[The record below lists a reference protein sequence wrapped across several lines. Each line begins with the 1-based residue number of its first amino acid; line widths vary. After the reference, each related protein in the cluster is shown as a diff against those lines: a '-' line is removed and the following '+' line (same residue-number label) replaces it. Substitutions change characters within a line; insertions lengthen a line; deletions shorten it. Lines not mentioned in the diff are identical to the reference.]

1 MGSRQHHQP
10 ATTASAGNA
19 QNASHIQQ
27 LLDRLGWNAPV
38 ALVLSALIV
47 AACFY
52 WLQAKPLAESAAR
65 AQQLDATE
73 RVVNRVEGMVSQIE
87 QVLLTLQDWSRDGL
101 AKIDD
106 PAEFNR
112 LMIPVLQQ
120 RSIVS
125 SIHLASDDG
134 REILLLKT
142 PEGWKNRLTDV
153 PKQGKQQHWLIWKDA
168 LTRSGDEWKEQ
179 DYDPRKRPWFT
190 GAVATPEN
198 QIHWTAPYVFQ
209 STKDP
214 GITASIRWID
224 KKTGKQLVV
233 AFDVLL
239 TDISRF
245 TTQLAYGA
253 HGQVA
258 LLTTENKVLGLP
270 RLAGFDNDEALK
282 KAVLQEPEKIG
293 LPLLTQAL
301 ADHSADTKIVTDE
314 KGHTWFVNLNR
325 LPFRNQEF
333 RIATLAPTADFSPWS
348 ARLVVVLVALL
359 GGVIGVG
366 FAMSRRISRDLS
378 QPLAKLFGELAITNH
393 EIGAQMKRASALAEL
408 APLLQT
414 ASSFKELSQALLSGL
429 SRHVDLAQGSLYRTT
444 EHDTLILCGGYAR
457 PDDAALPDAIPFGEG
472 LVGQCAIELQPILI
486 EHPSAGYLQVS
497 SVLSGGAPAAILIL
511 PIINN
516 HVLLG
521 VIELALL
528 HELDADERNLIDSLL
543 PMLALCME
551 ILDRSARTH
560 ELLLATQEQAKAL
573 EAQQRINEE
582 NEARLR
588 QILEDSPAAV
598 TMVTEDGQQLFTNR
612 RLADLLGLTPE
623 ALKARR
629 SSEFWA
635 NPEDRAHF
643 VSLMKTQGR
652 VDDYEAQFRR
662 DDGKLI
668 WVLLN
673 TRWIEQEGKRLLLT
687 WMYEI
692 TERKEAEQAMHLA
705 SAEQDAIFEA
715 ATLGIAFIQNRV
727 IVRSNSTL
735 ERLFG
740 YAPGDLVGQTT
751 RIWYPDEEGYLAG
764 GQQVYEHLS
773 QGKTDQREQELVR
786 KDGSRFWCRLS
797 GSAID
802 PSDLSRGTV
811 WMLDDVTEARATNA
825 ALAHAKELAEDAA
838 KTKSDFLAN
847 MSHEIRTPMNAIIGM
862 AHLALKTDMTP
873 RQRDYVKKI
882 QGSGQ
887 HLLGII
893 NDILD
898 FSKIEAGKL
907 NVEHTDFELDKLLDN
922 VANLVSEKTTAK
934 GLELVFDIA
943 PDVPRY
949 LIGDSLRMGQVLI
962 NYSNNA
968 VKFTEAGEVDIIF
981 RVQERTET
989 EVLLWCGVKDTG
1001 IGLTPEQQGRLF
1013 QSFSQAD
1020 SSTTRKYGGTG
1031 LGLSIS
1037 KKLAELMGGT
1047 VGVDSEHGKGST
1059 FWFTARLGI
1068 GTAKA
1073 RTLLPEPDL
1082 RGRHVLVVDDNDNA
1096 RMVMNDLLNS
1106 MTFQVAEVG
1115 AGKTAV
1121 EWVRDK
1127 AGTPEAPEIVFLDW
1141 QMPGM
1146 DGIETAKQIKS
1157 LGLSPFP
1164 HLVMVTAYGREE
1176 VLKQAQ
1182 NVGIEDVLIKPV
1194 NAGLLFDTAMRVLG
1208 AEVQEHRSAGD
1219 APSQLVE
1226 KLAMIKGA
1234 RILLVEDNELN
1245 QEVAGEIL
1253 ADAGFIVEIA
1263 DNGQIAVDKVSSNA
1277 YDIVLMDMQMP
1288 VMDGV
1293 TATVEIRKNEQFK
1306 QLPIVAMTAN
1316 AMQQD
1321 KDRCTAAGMVDFV
1334 TKPIQPDELWAALL
1348 RWIKP
1353 RHAMPE
1359 KAEAVPPAPTLSR
1372 KISPKKEEVPTVA
1385 VDPVRLK
1392 EVCLRLTQLLA
1403 DDDSEAGDLFA
1414 DEGDLLYAAL
1424 PNHYR
1429 TIDDAIKAFDFERAL
1444 DKLKAALEAAGIEVE
1459 A

>member
-1 MGSRQHHQP
+1 MGGTQHLP
-10 ATTASAGNA
+10 PKAGDTSGNIHEA
-19 QNASHIQQ
+19 AGIQH
-27 LLDRLGWNAPV
+27 LLNRLGWNAPI
-38 ALVLSALIV
+38 ALVLSALVV

-52 WLQAKPLAESAAR
+52 WLQAKPLAESAAKT
-65 AQQLDATE
+65 QQHNATE
-73 RVVNRVEGMVSQIE
+73 RVVSRVEGMVSQIE
-87 QVLLTLQDWSRDGL
+87 QALLTLQDWSRDGL
-101 AKIDD
+101 ASIDD

-142 PEGWKNRLTDV
+142 PEGWKNRLTDL
-153 PKQGKQQHWLIWKDA
+153 PKQGKQQHWLVWKDA
-168 LTRSGDEWKEQ
+168 LTRSGEEWKEQ
-179 DYDPRKRPWFT
+179 DYDPRKRPWFA
-190 GAVATPEN
+190 GAIATPEN
-198 QIHWTAPYVFQ
+198 QIHWTAPYIFQ
-209 STKDP
+209 TSKDP
-214 GITASIRWID
+214 GITASIRWTD
-224 KKTGKQLVV
+224 KRTGKQVVV

-239 TDISRF
+239 TEISRF
-245 TTQLAYGA
+245 TAQLVYGE

-258 LLTTENKVLGLP
+258 LLTTDNKVLGLP
-270 RLAGFDNDEALK
+270 RLAGFDSDEALK
-282 KAVLQEPEKIG
+282 KAILQEPDKIG
-293 LPLLTQAL
+293 LPILAQAI
-301 ADHSADTKIVTDE
+301 ANHSAGTKIVTDE
-314 KGHTWFVNLNR
+314 TGNTWVVNLNR

-348 ARLVVVLVALL
+348 MRLIVVLVALL
-359 GGVIGVG
+359 GGVIGIG
-366 FAMSRRISRDLS
+366 FAMSRRISCDLS
-378 QPLAKLFGELAITNH
+378 QPLAKLFDELAVSNR

-408 APLLQT
+408 APQLQT
-414 ASSFKELSQALLSGL
+414 ASSFNELSQALLSGL
-429 SRHVDLAQGSLYRTT
+429 ARHVDIAQGSLYRAGEKDVLT
-444 EHDTLILCGGYAR
+444 LCGGYAR
-457 PDDAALPDAIPFGEG
+457 PADAMLPDTIPFGEG
-472 LVGQCAIELQPILI
+472 LVGQCAVELQPILI
-486 EHPSAGYLQVS
+486 EHPSAGYLPVS

-521 VIELALL
+521 VIELAIL

-551 ILDRSARTH
+551 ILNRNEQTH
-560 ELLLATQEQAKAL
+560 ALLVATQEQATAL
-573 EAQQRINEE
+573 EAQQHINME

-612 RLADLLGLTPE
+612 RLADLLGIP
-623 ALKARR
+623 ADQLKTRR

-635 NPEDRAHF
+635 NPDDRTRF
-643 VSLMKTQGR
+643 VSTMKAHGR

-662 DDGKLI
+662 DDGKVI

-687 WMYEI
+687 WMYDI
-692 TERKEAEQAMHLA
+692 TERKLAEEAMKQA
-705 SAEQDAIFEA
+705 
-715 ATLGIAFIQNRV
+715 
-727 IVRSNSTL
+727 
-735 ERLFG
+735 
-740 YAPGDLVGQTT
+740 
-751 RIWYPDEEGYLAG
+751 
-764 GQQVYEHLS
+764 QQ
-773 QGKTDQREQELVR
+773 
-786 KDGSRFWCRLS
+786 
-797 GSAID
+797 
-802 PSDLSRGTV
+802 
-811 WMLDDVTEARATNA
+811 
-825 ALAHAKELAEDAA
+825 LAEDAA

-862 AHLALKTDMTP
+862 AHLALKTELTP

-882 QGSGQ
+882 HNSGQ

-943 PDVPRY
+943 PDVPRH

-962 NYSNNA
+962 NYANNA
-968 VKFTEAGEVDIIF
+968 VKFTEQGEVDIIF
-981 RVQERTET
+981 RVKEKTEKD
-989 EVLLWCGVKDTG
+989 VLLWCGVKDTG
-1001 IGLTPEQQGRLF
+1001 IGLTEEQMGRLF
-1013 QSFSQAD
+1013 QSFQQAD
-1020 SSTTRKYGGTG
+1020 TSTTRKYGGTG

-1037 KKLAELMGGT
+1037 KKLAELMGGA
-1047 VGVDSEHGKGST
+1047 VGVESEHGKGST

-1068 GTAKA
+1068 GEAKA

-1082 RGRHVLVVDDNDNA
+1082 RSRQVLVVDDNDNA
-1096 RMVMNDLLNS
+1096 RMVMNDLLAS

-1127 AGTPEAPEIVFLDW
+1127 AGTPAAPEIVFLDW

-1146 DGIETAKQIKS
+1146 DGIETAKQILS
-1157 LGLSPFP
+1157 LGLEKPP

-1176 VLKQAQ
+1176 VMKQAESA
-1182 NVGIEDVLIKPV
+1182 GIEDVLIKPV
-1194 NAGLLFDTAMRVLG
+1194 NASLLFDTAMRVLG

-1226 KLAMIKGA
+1226 QLALIKGA

-1253 ADAGFIVEIA
+1253 TDAGFIVEIA
-1263 DNGQIAVDKVSSNA
+1263 DNGRIAVDKVHLNA
-1277 YDIVLMDMQMP
+1277 DTPYDIVLMDMQMP

-1293 TATVEIRKNEQFK
+1293 TATVEIRKNARFEAM
-1306 QLPIVAMTAN
+1306 PIVAMTAN

-1321 KDRCTAAGMVDFV
+1321 KEKCLTAGMVDFI
-1334 TKPIQPDELWAALL
+1334 TKPIQPDELWASLL

-1353 RHAMPE
+1353 RHVIE
-1359 KAEAVPPAPTLSR
+1359 KTAVQPAPTLSR
-1372 KISPKKEEVPTVA
+1372 KISPVKAEAPTVA

-1392 EVCLRLTQLLA
+1392 EVCQRLVQLLA
-1403 DDDSEAGDLFA
+1403 DDDSVAGDLFA

-1424 PNHYR
+1424 PLHYR
-1429 TIDDAIKAFDFERAL
+1429 AIDDAIKGFDFERAL
-1444 DKLKAALEAAGIEVE
+1444 DKLKAALTSAGIEVD